1 MRLKLY
7 RAASV
12 AEAMALV
19 RAELGPDALILST
32 RRIAQGVELTAALDQ
47 ADPPEPEPALAP
59 EPPAAPAAPAV
70 SALPRPPQGPGVQ
83 GLGFHGLPASL
94 AARLAGPD
102 LAQSL
107 RQALRFGMLPLV
119 RDGPPVLLAGMPGA
133 GKTLSV
139 ARLATRLVMAG
150 INPLVITAD
159 GRRAGAAEE
168 LAAYTRLLG
177 VGLVVASTPST
188 LARALAQRQAD
199 MPVLID
205 TAGINPFAEAE
216 LADLRALAG
225 MAKAASVLVMPAG
238 QDLAEATEQAQA
250 FAPLGAR
257 HLLATR
263 LDLARRLGSILGAAA
278 ASDLI
283 LTEAGIGT
291 GATDGL
297 TPLTP
302 EFLAGRIGQSPEPAK
317 FPAPWVPGQT
327 AVPPRKPQ
335 RPVTDWIHG

>member
-1 MRLKLY
+1 
-7 RAASV
+7 
-12 AEAMALV
+12 MALV

-32 RRIAQGVELTAALDQ
+32 RRTAQGVELTAALDQ
-47 ADPPEPEPALAP
+47 ADPPEPEPAFTP
-59 EPPAAPAAPAV
+59 EPPGASPPT
-70 SALPRPPQGPGVQ
+70 SFNPLPPVPQG
-83 GLGFHGLPASL
+83 LAFHGLPVSL

-107 RQALRFGMLPLV
+107 RAALRFGLLPLV
-119 RDGPPVLLAGMPGA
+119 RDGPPLLLAGMPGA

-150 INPLVITAD
+150 ISPLVITAD

-177 VGLVVASTPST
+177 VSLVVASTPAT
-188 LARALAQRQAD
+188 LARALAQRQPH

-205 TAGINPFAEAE
+205 TAGINPFTEAE

-225 MAKAASVLVMPAG
+225 MAKAACVLVMPAG
-238 QDLAEATEQAQA
+238 LDLAEATEQAEA
-250 FAPLGAR
+250 FAPIGAR

-263 LDLARRLGSILGAAA
+263 LDLARRLGSILGAATA
-278 ASDLI
+278 ADLI

-302 EFLAGRIGQSPEPAK
+302 EFLAERIGQSPDQPK
-317 FPAPWVPGQT
+317 CPAPWLPGHT
-327 AVPPRKPQ
+327 AAPARKAA
-335 RPVTDWIHG
+335 RPVTDWIRG

>member
-19 RAELGPDALILST
+19 RVELGPDALILST
-32 RRIAQGVELTAALDQ
+32 RRVAQGVELTAAIEQ
-47 ADPPEPEPALAP
+47 ADPASAPEPEELEAARAQEPALSQLGAK
-59 EPPAAPAAPAV
+59 
-70 SALPRPPQGPGVQ
+70 GI
-83 GLGFHGLPASL
+83 GFHGLPASL

-102 LAQSL
+102 LAQAL
-107 RQALRFGMLPLV
+107 RAALRFGMLPLV
-119 RDGPPVLLAGMPGA
+119 HDGPPLLLAGMPGA
-133 GKTLSV
+133 GKTLSI

-150 INPLVITAD
+150 INPLVVTAD
-159 GRRAGAAEE
+159 GRRAGAPEE

-177 VGLVVASTPST
+177 VGLVVASTPAT
-188 LARALAQRQAD
+188 LARALAQRQPG

-205 TAGINPFAEAE
+205 TAGINPFAPAE
-216 LADLRALAG
+216 LEDLRALSST
-225 MAKAASVLVMPAG
+225 AKAACVLVMPAG
-238 QDLAEATEQAQA
+238 QDPAEAAEQAEA

-257 HLLATR
+257 HLLPTR
-263 LDLARRLGSILGAAA
+263 LDLARRLGSILAAA
-278 ASDLI
+278 AAADLI

-302 EFLAGRIGQSPEPAK
+302 EFLAERIGPPADAPQY
-317 FPAPWVPGQT
+317 PAPWLPGQT
-327 AVPPRKPQ
+327 AHPARSNT
-335 RPVTDWIHG
+335 RPTTNWTRG

>member
-32 RRIAQGVELTAALDQ
+32 RRLAQGVELTAALDQ
-47 ADPPEPEPALAP
+47 ADPPEPEPAFAP
-59 EPPAAPAAPAV
+59 EPPEAPVAPPPKP
-70 SALPRPPQGPGVQ
+70 LPGGPQ

-107 RQALRFGMLPLV
+107 RAALRFGMLPLV
-119 RDGPPVLLAGMPGA
+119 RDGPPLLLAGMPGA

-150 INPLVITAD
+150 ISPLVITAD

-177 VGLVVASTPST
+177 VGLVVACTPAT
-188 LARALAQRQAD
+188 LARALAQRQPD

-216 LADLRALAG
+216 LADLRAMASA
-225 MAKAASVLVMPAG
+225 AKAASVLVMPAG
-238 QDLAEATEQAQA
+238 QDLGEATEQAEA

-278 ASDLI
+278 AADLI

-302 EFLAGRIGQSPEPAK
+302 EFLAERIGPSPGPPK
-317 FPAPWVPGQT
+317 IPAPWIPAQTTVPL
-327 AVPPRKPQ
+327 RKTPS
-335 RPVTDWIHG
+335 PVTNWIRG